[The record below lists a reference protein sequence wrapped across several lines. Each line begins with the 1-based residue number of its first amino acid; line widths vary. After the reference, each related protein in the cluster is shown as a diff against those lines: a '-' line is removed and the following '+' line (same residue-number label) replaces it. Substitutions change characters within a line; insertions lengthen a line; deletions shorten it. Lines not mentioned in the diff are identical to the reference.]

1 MTSGTISFTDIPHT
15 LLNYPIEET
24 KRKLIYSPRMLQNM
38 RLGTLIKFARELKG
52 KKPVDID
59 KIQSMGLLAVKLGQI
74 CALRPD
80 LLEPDR
86 CIQLQE
92 LYSRAPTIPSENF
105 EKLLAK
111 YTDEKFRSEFKHIE
125 TVPFAAAS
133 IGQIHKAELNDG
145 SRVVIKIIKGD
156 FKKSFERDV
165 KRMKRWMKM
174 GLFFNPK
181 LKKVGNPIGLL
192 NHIEDYTLRE
202 LNLLNEIT
210 GKERLENLAD
220 EYSEKFPMPKLR
232 FPKIWKNLSNENVL
246 VMEEVK
252 EPTLESHLNSGTME
266 WDDLLQLFRIHGAYM
281 FGMGVFHGDLH
292 PGNAMMG
299 EDKNFIFID
308 TGAICEAPDH
318 VRKALFGFFYFLAK
332 GELKNAFDAMLTMA
346 DVAPSGKTLQTY
358 YDSMFELYDGF
369 VGTSVSEV
377 SLTQQMMKTVKAAVL
392 AGCSFGD
399 EAFPIIRSLM
409 YMDGMVLKGHPN
421 VDLISSMGPYLDE
434 FATLIDTSTLLE
446 RAPTSAR
453 KMMDKNPSLISKTT
467 A

>member
-1 MTSGTISFTDIPHT
+1 
-15 LLNYPIEET
+15 
-24 KRKLIYSPRMLQNM
+24 M
-38 RLGTLIKFARELKG
+38 RLGTLLRFARELKG

-92 LYSRAPTIPSENF
+92 LYSRAPSIPAENF
-105 EKLLAK
+105 ERLLDK
-111 YTDEKFRSEFKHIE
+111 YTDSSFRSNFKHIDS
-125 TVPFAAAS
+125 TPFAAAS
-133 IGQIHKAELNDG
+133 IGQIHRAELNDG
-145 SRVVIKIIKGD
+145 SRVVIKLIKGD
-156 FKKSFERDV
+156 FKKSFEKDV
-165 KRMKRWMKM
+165 RRMKRWMKM
-174 GLFFNPK
+174 GLLLNPK

-210 GKERLENLAD
+210 GKERLEKLAE

-232 FPKIWKNLSNENVL
+232 FPKIWKDLSSENVL
-246 VMEEVK
+246 VMEEIT
-252 EPTLESHLNSGTME
+252 EPTLESHLNAGSME

-299 EDKNFIFID
+299 SDKNFVFID
-308 TGAICEAPDH
+308 TGAICEAPEH

-332 GELKNAFDAMLTMA
+332 GELQNAFDAMLTMA
-346 DVAPSGKTLQTY
+346 EVAPTGKTLDTY
-358 YDSMFELYDGF
+358 YESMYELYDGF

-434 FATLIDTSTLLE
+434 FATLIDTSTLLDRE
-446 RAPTSAR
+446 PITKWKSVG
-453 KMMDKNPSLISKTT
+453 KNRPLITKTT

>member
-1 MTSGTISFTDIPHT
+1 
-15 LLNYPIEET
+15 
-24 KRKLIYSPRMLQNM
+24 M
-38 RLGTLIKFARELKG
+38 RLGTLLRFSRELRG
-52 KKPVDID
+52 KKPVDIE

-80 LLEPDR
+80 LLEPER

-92 LYSRAPTIPSENF
+92 LYSRAPTIPEENF
-105 EKLLAK
+105 EKLLSK
-111 YTDEKFRSEFKHIE
+111 YTDENFAENFNFIE
-125 TVPFAAAS
+125 SKPFAAAS
-133 IGQIHKAELNDG
+133 IGQIHRAELKDG
-145 SRVVIKIIKGD
+145 TRVVIKIIKGD
-156 FKKSFERDV
+156 FKKTFEKDV
-165 KRMKRWMKM
+165 RRMKRWMRM

-210 GKERLENLAD
+210 GKERLEKLAE
-220 EYSEKFPMPKLR
+220 EYSGKFPMPKLR
-232 FPKIWKNLSNENVL
+232 FPKIWKELSNENLL
-246 VMEEVK
+246 VMEEVTH
-252 EPTLESHLNSGTME
+252 PTLESHLNSKTME

-292 PGNAMMG
+292 PGNAMMTD
-299 EDKNFIFID
+299 EKDFIFID
-308 TGAICEAPDH
+308 TGAICEAPEH

-346 DVAPSGKTLQTY
+346 AVAPTGKTLQTY

-409 YMDGMVLKGHPN
+409 YMDGMVLKGHPH

-446 RAPTSAR
+446 NTQQSSW
-453 KMMDKNPSLISKTT
+453 KTMEKNLPLITKTT

>member
-1 MTSGTISFTDIPHT
+1 
-15 LLNYPIEET
+15 
-24 KRKLIYSPRMLQNM
+24 M
-38 RLGTLIKFARELKG
+38 RLTNLLRFAKELRG

-80 LLEPDR
+80 LLEPER

-92 LYSRAPTIPSENF
+92 LYSRAPTIPEENF
-105 EKLLAK
+105 EKLLSK
-111 YTDEKFRSEFKHIE
+111 YTDEGFSDNFNFIDPK
-125 TVPFAAAS
+125 PFAAAS
-133 IGQIHKAELNDG
+133 IGQIHRAELKDG
-145 SRVVIKIIKGD
+145 TKVVIKIIKGD
-156 FKKSFERDV
+156 FKKTFEKDV
-165 KRMKRWMKM
+165 KRMKRWMRM
-174 GLFFNPK
+174 GLFLNPK

-210 GKERLENLAD
+210 GKERLEKLAA
-220 EYSEKFPMPKLR
+220 EYSGKFPMPKLQ
-232 FPKIWKNLSNENVL
+232 FPKIWKELSNENLL
-246 VMEEVK
+246 VMEEITH
-252 EPTLESHLNSGTME
+252 PTLESHLNSNTME

-292 PGNAMMG
+292 PGNAMMTD
-299 EDKNFIFID
+299 DKDFIFID
-308 TGAICEAPDH
+308 TGAICEAPEH

-346 DVAPSGKTLQTY
+346 AVAPTGKTLQTY

-409 YMDGMVLKGHPN
+409 YMDGMVLKGHPH

-434 FATLIDTSTLLE
+434 FATLIDTSTLLVN
-446 RAPTSAR
+446 TQQSGW
-453 KMMDKNPSLISKTT
+453 KTVDKNRPLISKTT

>member
-1 MTSGTISFTDIPHT
+1 
-15 LLNYPIEET
+15 
-24 KRKLIYSPRMLQNM
+24 
-38 RLGTLIKFARELKG
+38 
-52 KKPVDID
+52 
-59 KIQSMGLLAVKLGQI
+59 
-74 CALRPD
+74 
-80 LLEPDR
+80 
-86 CIQLQE
+86 
-92 LYSRAPTIPSENF
+92 
-105 EKLLAK
+105 
-111 YTDEKFRSEFKHIE
+111 
-125 TVPFAAAS
+125 
-133 IGQIHKAELNDG
+133 
-145 SRVVIKIIKGD
+145 
-156 FKKSFERDV
+156 
-165 KRMKRWMKM
+165 M

-210 GKERLENLAD
+210 GKERLENLA
-220 EYSEKFPMPKLR
+220 EKYSDKFPMPNLR
-232 FPKIWKNLSNENVL
+232 FPKIWKELSSENVL
-246 VMEEVK
+246 VMEEIK

-292 PGNAMMG
+292 PGNAMMS
-299 EDKNFIFID
+299 EDKEFIFID
-308 TGAICEAPDH
+308 TGAICEAPEH
-318 VRKALFGFFYFLAK
+318 VRNALFGFFYFLAK
-332 GELKNAFDAMLTMA
+332 GELQNAFDAMLTMA
-346 DVAPSGKTLQTY
+346 EVAPSGKTLQTY

-399 EAFPIIRSLM
+399 EAFPITRSLM
-409 YMDGMVLKGHPN
+409 YMDGMVLKGHPE

-446 RAPTSAR
+446 RGPKPDWKTLE
-453 KMMDKNPSLISKTT
+453 KNLPLITKTT

>member
-1 MTSGTISFTDIPHT
+1 
-15 LLNYPIEET
+15 
-24 KRKLIYSPRMLQNM
+24 M
-38 RLGTLIKFARELKG
+38 RLGTLLRFSRELRG
-52 KKPVDID
+52 KKPVNIE

-80 LLEPDR
+80 LLEPER

-92 LYSRAPTIPSENF
+92 LYSRAPTIPEENF
-105 EKLLAK
+105 EKLLSK
-111 YTDEKFRSEFKHIE
+111 YTDEGFTDNFNFIDSK
-125 TVPFAAAS
+125 PFAAAS
-133 IGQIHKAELNDG
+133 IGQIHKAELKDG
-145 SRVVIKIIKGD
+145 TKVVIKIIKGD
-156 FKKSFERDV
+156 FKKTFEKDV
-165 KRMKRWMKM
+165 RRMKRWMRM

-210 GKERLENLAD
+210 GKERLEKLAE
-220 EYSEKFPMPKLR
+220 EYSGKFPMPKLR
-232 FPKIWKNLSNENVL
+232 FPKIWKELSNENLL
-246 VMEEVK
+246 VMEEITH
-252 EPTLESHLNSGTME
+252 PTLESHLNSKTME

-292 PGNAMMG
+292 PGNAMMTD
-299 EDKNFIFID
+299 DKDFIFID
-308 TGAICEAPDH
+308 TGAICEAPEH

-346 DVAPSGKTLQTY
+346 AVAPTGKTLQTY

-409 YMDGMVLKGHPN
+409 YMDGMVLKGHPH

-446 RAPTSAR
+446 NTQQSSW
-453 KMMDKNPSLISKTT
+453 KTMEKNLPLITKTT

>member
-1 MTSGTISFTDIPHT
+1 MRLTT
-15 LLNYPIEET
+15 LL
-24 KRKLIYSPRMLQNM
+24 R
-38 RLGTLIKFARELKG
+38 FAKELRG

-80 LLEPDR
+80 LLEPER

-92 LYSRAPTIPSENF
+92 LYSRAPTIPEENF
-105 EKLLAK
+105 EKLLSK
-111 YTDEKFRSEFKHIE
+111 YTDEGFSNNFNFIDSK
-125 TVPFAAAS
+125 PFAAAS
-133 IGQIHKAELNDG
+133 IGQIHRAELKDG
-145 SRVVIKIIKGD
+145 TKVVIKIIKGD
-156 FKKSFERDV
+156 FKKTFEKDV
-165 KRMKRWMKM
+165 KRMKRWMRM

-210 GKERLENLAD
+210 GKERLEKLAE
-220 EYSEKFPMPKLR
+220 EYSGKFPMPKLR
-232 FPKIWKNLSNENVL
+232 FPKIWKELSNENLL
-246 VMEEVK
+246 VMEEITH
-252 EPTLESHLNSGTME
+252 PTLESHLNSKTME

-292 PGNAMMG
+292 PGNAMMTN
-299 EDKNFIFID
+299 EKDFIFID
-308 TGAICEAPDH
+308 TGAICEAPEH
-318 VRKALFGFFYFLAK
+318 VRKALFGFFFFLAK

-346 DVAPSGKTLQTY
+346 AVAPTGKTLQTY

-409 YMDGMVLKGHPN
+409 YMDGMVLKGHPH

-434 FATLIDTSTLLE
+434 FATLIDTSNLLVN
-446 RAPTSAR
+446 TQQSGW
-453 KMMDKNPSLISKTT
+453 KTVDKNRPLISKTT